1 MFDSVA
7 IIGVGL
13 IGGSIGLAVKKKK
26 MARLVIGISR
36 HKKTIDSALAR
47 KAIDRG
53 FCDISAVREADL
65 IILASPVS
73 SIIQNGRRIAALIKP
88 GALVTDTGSTK
99 REIVWELEK
108 VLPDF
113 VGTHPLAGSEKQG
126 VINSDENLFRDIWS
140 ILTPTRR
147 TPRTALN
154 KIKKFWMTLGAKVI
168 CISPLMHD
176 RYISYVSHLPHVV
189 AFSLIHSIPRNTF
202 RLASGGLKD
211 TTRIAAS
218 GDELWRD
225 ILATNAD
232 NVLAAL
238 ECFDNSLSRIKS
250 AIIRRDTKTL
260 SRILRQARLKR
271 MHLNGK

>member
-1 MFDSVA
+1 
-7 IIGVGL
+7 
-13 IGGSIGLAVKKKK
+13 KKRK

-53 FCDISAVREADL
+53 FCDISAVRGADMVV
-65 IILASPVS
+65 LASPVS

-99 REIVWELEK
+99 REIVGKLEK
-108 VLPDF
+108 ILPNF
-113 VGTHPLAGSEKQG
+113 VGAHPLAGSEKQG
-126 VINSDENLFRDIWS
+126 VINANENLFRDSWC
-140 ILTPTRR
+140 ILTPTKR
-147 TPRTALN
+147 TPKTALN
-154 KIKKFWMTLGAKVI
+154 KIKKFWRALGAKVI
-168 CISPLMHD
+168 YISPLKHD
-176 RYISYVSHLPHVV
+176 RYISYISHLPHVV

-202 RLASGGLKD
+202 HLASGGLKD

-225 ILATNAD
+225 ILVTNPD

-238 ECFDNSLSRIKS
+238 EAFDNSLSRIKS
-250 AIIRRDTKTL
+250 AIIKRDAKAL
-260 SRILRQARLKR
+260 AKILKQARLKR
-271 MHLNGK
+271 IELNRK